1 MTTNQFYELYRHLGT
16 LRTDASNIHLVIE
29 KLTLLCRETKTSSSP
44 EECLLAADNCLH
56 EISNSASLFAVALSC
71 WLTDDE
77 YHGLAKALADKA
89 SVNHLQA
96 ENPLAYDLS
105 SLDE

>member
-56 EISNSASLFAVALSC
+56 EISNSASLFAVALVIPPKNQC
-71 WLTDDE
+71 MN
-77 YHGLAKALADKA
+77 K
-89 SVNHLQA
+89 
-96 ENPLAYDLS
+96 
-105 SLDE
+105 